1 MTARRCQP
9 ILESLKPMSKPWT
22 QPVTLALGEEGEDI
36 TIDSTEAASWA
47 MIEDWPTED
56 GPVLDKALLICMDV
70 VAGKKKD
77 EDARRAFIAAA
88 IEAGIVIRD

>member
-1 MTARRCQP
+1 
-9 ILESLKPMSKPWT
+9 MSTLWK
-22 QPVTLALGEEGEDI
+22 QPVTLALGEEGEDV
-36 TIDSTEAASWA
+36 TIDSTEAASWE

-56 GPVLDKALLICMDV
+56 GPALDKALLVCMDV

-77 EDARRAFIAAA
+77 EDARKAFIAAA

>member
-1 MTARRCQP
+1 
-9 ILESLKPMSKPWT
+9 MSKPWT
-22 QPVTLALGEEGEDI
+22 QPVTLALGEEGEDV

-56 GPVLDKALLICMDV
+56 GPALDKALLTCMDV

>member
-1 MTARRCQP
+1 
-9 ILESLKPMSKPWT
+9 MSTLWT
-22 QPVTLALGEEGEDI
+22 KPVTLALGEEGEDV

-47 MIEDWPTED
+47 MIEDWPTEE
-56 GPVLDKALLICMDV
+56 GPALDKALLTCMDV

-77 EDARRAFIAAA
+77 EDARKAFIAAA